1 MPTGLVTT
9 WLEDRGF
16 GFIAPDD
23 PDIGDLFVH
32 ASELRDARSSSLR
45 RGDRVS
51 FQVKFNR
58 DNGKNLATNVTVE
71 KTAGLTDAGIAAAAV
86 GAAAAA
92 ATRGEPAVAV
102 PVVAVDAAEA
112 GAGGGPGA

>member
-71 KTAGLTDAGIAAAAV
+71 KTAGSDRRRDSRSGSR
-86 GAAAAA
+86 
-92 ATRGEPAVAV
+92 RGSRRSNS
-102 PVVAVDAAEA
+102 
-112 GAGGGPGA
+112 